1 MSSLLFLS
9 NDDFFLKNS
18 ENGVMLAHGIRGF
31 SLVLFYATNCIHCP
45 RVLPTFKRLP
55 ELVNGCQFAMVNV
68 SSNHGLVQKARQS
81 ITPIT
86 YVPLII
92 LYVNG
97 MPYIRYDG
105 PSDEQEIR
113 KFILEMSNH
122 IQETGFASAPGAKKG
137 KTIPAYTIGNPLVGE
152 DNRCYLEYE
161 EAY

>member
-9 NDDFFLKNS
+9 NEDFSLKKS
-18 ENGVMLAHGIRGF
+18 ENGVMLGHGIRGF

-45 RVLPTFKRLP
+45 RVIPLFKRLP
-55 ELVNGCQFAMVNV
+55 SLVNGCQFAMVNV
-68 SSNHGLVQKARQS
+68 SSNRALVQKARET
-81 ITPIT
+81 ITPIA

-105 PSDEQEIR
+105 PSDEQEI
-113 KFILEMSNH
+113 KTFILEMANH
-122 IQETGFASAPGAKKG
+122 IQETGFSAAPGIRKG
-137 KTIPAYTIGNPLVGE
+137 RSIPSYTIGLPLLGE
-152 DNRCYLEYE
+152 DNRSYLEYD